1 MTIAWEIPIE
11 GFTESFERRG
21 DAVIARLKQEMQAET
36 LNLLAYVED
45 EKLSGQVLNQ
55 RSGALKRSGY
65 TAFEESYDEIAGVV
79 GFGSGS
85 STAAN
90 TVPYA
95 AIHEFG
101 GTINVPEVDGKLM
114 VFQKAGATIFT
125 TRHVAFTVQ
134 MPARPYL
141 GPSVDENRDA
151 ILGRLQAAVDE
162 EMAG

>member
-11 GFTESFERRG
+11 GLTQSFERRG
-21 DAVIARLKQEMQAET
+21 DAVIARLKDEMRAET

-45 EKLSGQVLNQ
+45 EKLSGQVLHQ

-65 TAFEESYDEIAGVV
+65 TAFEENYDEIAGIV
-79 GFGSGS
+79 GFGSGA
-85 STAAN
+85 STSQN

-101 GTINVPEVDGKLM
+101 GEINIPAVEGKPM
-114 VFQKAGATIFT
+114 VFEKAGQTVFT
-125 TRHVAFTVQ
+125 NRHVAFTVH

-141 GPSVDENRDA
+141 GPSIEDNRA
-151 ILGRLQAAVDE
+151 GILTRLQQAVNE
-162 EMAG
+162 ELAG